1 MENIKLVYLND
12 TPILFFMFTES
23 KLTIK
28 SWAEEDRP
36 REKLQLKGRQTL
48 TDAELLAIIIG
59 SGNAELSAVELSRQI
74 LASVNNDLYDLGK
87 KPLDFLLQFKGIGE
101 AKAISITAAL
111 ELGRRRSLA
120 ESKPQEKIVSGKL
133 AFEIMSPVLSDL
145 PHEEFWI
152 ICLNRNCR
160 FISKN
165 KISSGGISGTVADTK
180 LIFSVAIK
188 ELASSII
195 LCHNHPS
202 GNLNPSEQ
210 DIRLTKSLT
219 EAGKLLDIP
228 VLDHIIIAHTNY
240 YSFAENNMCN

>member
-1 MENIKLVYLND
+1 MIHQFY
-12 TPILFFMFTES
+12 FMFIES

-28 SWAEEDRP
+28 LWAEEDRP
-36 REKLQLKGRQTL
+36 REKLQLKGRHTL

-59 SGNAELSAVELSRQI
+59 SGNAESSAVELSRQI
-74 LASVNNDLYDLGK
+74 LASVNNDLYELGK

-101 AKAISITAAL
+101 AKAISIAAAL

-120 ESKPQEKIVSGKL
+120 ENKPYEKIISSKSV
-133 AFEIMSPVLSDL
+133 FEIMSPVLSDL

-152 ICLNRNCR
+152 ICLNRSCR
-160 FISKN
+160 YISKN

-180 LIFSVAIK
+180 LIFSIAIK

-210 DIRLTKSLT
+210 DIHLTKSLT
-219 EAGKLLDIP
+219 AAGKLLDIP
-228 VLDHIIIAHTNY
+228 VLDHIIIAHNNY
-240 YSFAENNMCN
+240 YSLIENDMFR